1 MSSRRRT
8 RRDYKTLIAA
18 FERSG
23 LSLNAFAR
31 KKGVPYSTLAL
42 WKNRLAK
49 EAKLELAVSTP
60 QFLPVTVEGAGA
72 GLPLS
77 SPPENCEV
85 RLRSGHELRIPP
97 GFDPVTLCALVNALE
112 PSSCSR

>member
-1 MSSRRRT
+1 MSSRRRA

-23 LSLNAFAR
+23 LSLSAFAR

-49 EAKLELAVSTP
+49 ETKAELASSPP
-60 QFLPVTVEGAGA
+60 QFLPVLVEGA

-77 SPPENCEV
+77 STRGSCEV
-85 RLRSGHELRIPP
+85 RLRSGHELRVPP
-97 GFDPVTLCALVNALE
+97 GFDPVTLSALINALE

>member
-1 MSSRRRT
+1 MSGRRRT

-49 EAKLELAVSTP
+49 EAKLELAASAP
-60 QFLPVTVEGAGA
+60 QFLPVTVEGAA
-72 GLPLS
+72 RFLP
-77 SPPENCEV
+77 SPHESCEV
-85 RLRSGHELRIPP
+85 RLRSGHELRVPP

-112 PSSCSR
+112 PAPCSR

>member
-1 MSSRRRT
+1 MSSRRRRT
-8 RRDYKTLIAA
+8 RGDYKTLIAA

-49 EAKLELAVSTP
+49 GAELEQASSAP
-60 QFLPVTVEGAGA
+60 QFLPVRVEGA

-77 SPPENCEV
+77 SLGESCEV

>member
-49 EAKLELAVSTP
+49 EAKRELAVSAP
-60 QFLPVTVEGAGA
+60 KFLPVTVEGA

-77 SPPENCEV
+77 SPPESCEV

>member
-1 MSSRRRT
+1 MSGRRRT
-8 RRDYKTLIAA
+8 RQDYKTLIAA

-31 KKGVPYSTLAL
+31 KKDVPYSTLAL

-49 EAKLELAVSTP
+49 EAEIEQAGSPP
-60 QFLPVTVEGAGA
+60 QFLPVTIEGA
-72 GLPLS
+72 GLPVS
-77 SPPENCEV
+77 SPREGCEV
-85 RLRSGHELRIPP
+85 RLRSGHELRVPP

>member
-1 MSSRRRT
+1 MSGRRRT
-8 RRDYKTLIAA
+8 RQDYKTLIAA

-42 WKNRLAK
+42 WKNRLVK
-49 EAKLELAVSTP
+49 EAELELASSPP
-60 QFLPVTVEGAGA
+60 QFLPVTIDGA
-72 GLPLS
+72 GLSAS
-77 SPPENCEV
+77 SQRESCEV

-97 GFDPVTLCALVNALE
+97 GFDAVTLCALINALE